1 MFKEGPPLPEGRVLV
16 YHVIPNVCLPE
27 PAQHTWDR
35 FGGHRLFNGQRWIPI
50 TGRRHSNLVLYE
62 WGAIHGRGLTGDP
75 GARITH
81 MYIEFE
87 NSGDPDTPAVPP
99 GLDRGSDQGIDYY
112 NGLSTSLS
120 RDYLRVPLTAAT
132 LESSDETNFPNGNL
146 PTFFAQTSGVEGVGG
161 LPFSDAENSRVFG
174 AALAAV
180 RNPADPTQDLV
191 YSRFYLEDEDQQV
204 KLATSQIGLR
214 WEMLLK

>member
-1 MFKEGPPLPEGRVLV
+1 MPREGPPLPEGRVLV
-16 YHVIPNVCLPE
+16 YRVFPGLALP
-27 PAQHTWDR
+27 DR
-35 FGGHRLFNGQRWIPI
+35 LGMLRHFGGQCWVPI
-50 TGRRHSNLVLYE
+50 TGRWHPNLVLYE
-62 WGAIHGRGLTGDP
+62 WGAIHGLGLTGDP

-99 GLDRGSDQGIDYY
+99 GLSRDADQGIDYY
-112 NGLSTSLS
+112 NGLSSSLS

-132 LESSDETNFPNGNL
+132 LESSDEVNFPNGNL
-146 PTFFAQTSGVEGVGG
+146 PTFFAQTSGVEGVWGK
-161 LPFSDAENSRVFG
+161 PFSDAENSRVFG
-174 AALAAV
+174 AALAAA

-191 YSRFYLEDEDQQV
+191 YSRFYLEDEEQQV